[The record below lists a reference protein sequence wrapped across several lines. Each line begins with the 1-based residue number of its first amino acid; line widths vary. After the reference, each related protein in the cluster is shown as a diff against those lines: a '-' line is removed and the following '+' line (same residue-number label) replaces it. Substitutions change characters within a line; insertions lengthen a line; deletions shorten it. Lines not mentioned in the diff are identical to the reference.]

1 MNLKD
6 IRTQVMEISDWS
18 PDNLAYK
25 VFVDRA
31 INMAILN
38 IWMRK
43 PWIFSYKET
52 YLDLIS
58 DITSEQ
64 GGGAI
69 NVLNMSRKV
78 SFANPVYD
86 FQNDP
91 RTFQGQ
97 TMEIEGKDYKIQELI
112 DIDTLYL
119 SEPFRTQDGTAS
131 ATTTDWKIKH
141 AIYRLPEDCIKLETF
156 FQSDR
161 PVNAITPREAD
172 SIPIVRNNLYQSS
185 ISGSYATHICLEEDL
200 KIPAGDF
207 ISVQQFNETNADCI
221 PDGQWC
227 EFAWAF
233 QYANHYGPLSDFINF
248 KVDGGADDY
257 STLQVSMISRTN
269 RGLVIPTRD
278 ELDTPYPSSPREGY
292 HKVLFQNINIDVNT
306 GKRLGLP
313 CWVPVLDFDPDGSQ
327 NEYRPLRATDQEDTI
342 EVAWL
347 GCLTPSNDRYIPGS
361 IKQIR
366 PYPRI
371 ADADLLFPHETI
383 DGYHEAPKVR
393 FKQALIQY
401 QYRPQELCLDED
413 ESELPNEFHQLIIY
427 KALEDVFNKKGQ
439 PELSQVYVQ
448 KFERELTGLFQRY
461 SVVQTHHLS
470 RRSVRTGSTLFQ
482 IPTNITLRP
491 A

>member
-6 IRTQVMEISDWS
+6 LRTQILSISDWA

-25 VFVDRA
+25 VFADRA

-38 IWMRK
+38 VWMRK

-52 YLDLIS
+52 YLDIVS
-58 DITSEQ
+58 DITSTQ

-69 NVLNMSRKV
+69 HATNMSRKV
-78 SFANPVYD
+78 SFANPVLD
-86 FQNDP
+86 FQYDP
-91 RTFQGQ
+91 TTFQGQ
-97 TMEIEGKDYKIQELI
+97 IMEIEGRDYPIQELI

-131 ATTTDWKIKH
+131 SITTDWKIKH
-141 AIYRLPEDCIKLETF
+141 PKYRLPSDCIKLETF

-161 PVNAITPREAD
+161 PVNAITPIEANA
-172 SIPIVRNNLYQSS
+172 IPIVKNNLYQSS
-185 ISGSYATHICLEEDL
+185 ISGTYATHICLEEDL

-207 ISVQQFNETNADCI
+207 ISVNQFNETNTDCI
-221 PDGQWC
+221 PDGQYV
-227 EFAWAF
+227 ELAWAYSF
-233 QYANHYGPLSDFINF
+233 AGEYGALSDFINF
-248 KVDGGADDY
+248 QVDGGGDDY
-257 STLQVSMISRTN
+257 STLQVNMISRTN

-278 ELDTPYPSSPREGY
+278 ELDTPYPLSPREGY
-292 HKVLFQNINIDVNT
+292 SKVLFQNININVET

-327 NEYRPLRATDQEDTI
+327 NEYRPLKATDQEDLI

-347 GCLTPSNDRYIPGS
+347 GCLTPSNDRYVPGS

-371 ADADLLFPHETI
+371 TEADLNFPHETI
-383 DGYHEAPKVR
+383 DGYHEAPKRR
-393 FKQALIQY
+393 FKQVLVQY
-401 QYRPQELCLDED
+401 QYRPLELVLDED

-439 PELSQVYVQ
+439 PELAQTYVA
-448 KFERELTGLFQRY
+448 KFERELTGMFQRY
-461 SVVQTHHLS
+461 SVVPTHHLK
-470 RRSVRTGSTLFQ
+470 RKSVRSTISTFN
-482 IPTNITLRP
+482 IPTGITLRQS
-491 A
+491 